1 MKKLQILFLL
11 IIFFAACEHDN
22 GKKLQSVKTKGN
34 ITNADIIRNPVSAG
48 QLGDTT
54 NLAKMVFAETRY
66 EFGIIK
72 EDAIIHHS
80 FKFTN
85 TGKIPLLISGA
96 RSTCGC
102 TIPEWPKEAIQP
114 GKSGV
119 IKVKFNSHG
128 KLGTQRKP
136 IYITAN
142 TYPSLNIISIE
153 GEVLKKKK

>member
-1 MKKLQILFLL
+1 MKKLPIIILLL
-11 IIFFAACEHDN
+11 ILYTACQQDK

-48 QLGDTT
+48 KIGDTT
-54 NLAKMVFAETRY
+54 NLAKMVFEETNY

-72 EDAIIHHS
+72 EGEIIHHS
-80 FKFTN
+80 YRFTN

-102 TIPEWPKEAIQP
+102 TIPDYPRDPVQP
-114 GKSGV
+114 GESGV

-128 KLGTQRKP
+128 KLGTQKKP

-142 TYPSLNIISIE
+142 TYPSLNMISIE
-153 GEVLKKKK
+153 GEVIKEKK